1 MTKYKETIEKLVK
14 ETVEYTV
21 SDCITC
27 GTTHKGKVNQYQIH
41 DKDVRPDIVLFNH
54 QRAIGFVSGGHCTKC
69 KATFEENRGKY
80 KSEAAF
86 IWNLHNDVQ
95 TLIAKEQL
103 KIKISTDRIEELN
116 KLLNV

>member
-21 SDCITC
+21 SDCIEC
-27 GTTHKGKVNQYQIH
+27 GTTHKNKVNQHQMR
-41 DKDVRPDIVLFNH
+41 DKDVKPDIVLFNFEGH
-54 QRAIGFVSGGHCTKC
+54 NGLRSGAHCTKC
-69 KATFEENRGKY
+69 KATFDENRGKY
-80 KSEAAF
+80 KSESAF

-103 KIKISTDRIEELN
+103 KIKIASDRIEELN